1 MRRRQRKV
9 DGLASPAA
17 VRALLSELQERCPA
31 LSGFSER
38 KLRKLLIAVRH
49 QETYSAT
56 ATKRGRP
63 PHFERGLL
71 AETSRQLKAIL
82 ARHTGGRISVQ
93 TFAGHYLPLLDW
105 PPDVLAALVRSEL
118 SRLEAAQ
125 IARITAARLGVKER
139 QAAQIRAE
147 IIRAHARAQS
157 SQTALREQVREV
169 LGELTLVTSEKM
181 TAAVARVDEMLEIDP
196 ADRRHLFYEQMKDL
210 FFALRD
216 IQPDEID
223 QATLDLL
230 VRRADELM
238 DIIFSVQRKRQ
249 QKRPC

>member
-9 DGLASPAA
+9 DDLATPAA
-17 VRALLSELQERCPA
+17 VRALLGELQEGCPA
-31 LSGFSER
+31 LSGFSEQ

-63 PHFERGLL
+63 PHFERGLI
-71 AETSRQLKAIL
+71 AETSRHLKAIL
-82 ARHTGGRISVQ
+82 SRHTGGRISVQ

-105 PPDVLAALVRSEL
+105 PPDVLAALMRSEL

-147 IIRAHARAQS
+147 IIHTHARAQS

-181 TAAVARVDEMLEIDP
+181 TAAVERVDEMLEINP
-196 ADRRHLFYEQMKDL
+196 ADRRHLFYEQMKDF

-216 IQPDEID
+216 IQPDELD
-223 QATLDLL
+223 EATLDLL
-230 VRRADELM
+230 LRQADELM
-238 DIIFSVQRKRQ
+238 NIIFSVQRKRK
-249 QKRPC
+249 QKRPY